1 MKQQR
6 KSMKSKAG
14 AFKKYK
20 KTAKTLQANREREKK
35 ARYKLTAM
43 KTDIS

>member
-14 AFKKYK
+14 AFKKYN
-20 KTAKTLQANREREKK
+20 KTAKTLQANQERKK
-35 ARYKLTAM
+35 RQDTN
-43 KTDIS
+43 